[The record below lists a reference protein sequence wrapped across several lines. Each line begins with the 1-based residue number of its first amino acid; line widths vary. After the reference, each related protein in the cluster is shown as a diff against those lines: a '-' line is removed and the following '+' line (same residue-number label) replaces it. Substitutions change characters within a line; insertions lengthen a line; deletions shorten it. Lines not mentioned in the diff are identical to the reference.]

1 MEFLGI
7 IEIIFI
13 VSAIIVF
20 ILTKVKIPSLVGF
33 LMAGILIGPSVLGIV
48 TNAHNI
54 EVIAE
59 IGVVLLLFSIGIEFS
74 LKKLMRIKR
83 IVFGGGFLQVL
94 INTAMISFIAYHF
107 YNLRVALF
115 IGFLVSLSSTAVV
128 LKILADKGD
137 IDTPHGRTMIGIL
150 IFQDLFVVVLMLL
163 IPILAGEG
171 ITVKD
176 VVSKIMKAMVI
187 IIFVIVSSR
196 FILPYFL
203 HQIVKTKSRE
213 LFIITI
219 IVICL
224 GIAILTS
231 HVGLSLA
238 LGAFLAGLIISES
251 EYAHQALSDII
262 PFKESFMGL
271 FFVSVGMLM
280 NLNFVYEN
288 LMMIL
293 SGLVIVIL
301 IKVFAILVVAYFLKL
316 SQRVAII
323 SSISLAQ
330 VGEFS
335 FVLAFGGKN
344 AGLIGD
350 DVYQLI
356 LSVTVVTMI
365 LSPFLINFAYKIS
378 ERPELFN
385 LLKSIYKKSKE
396 YEEVRLVKKQD
407 HVIIVGFGLNG
418 RNLAKILRELNIPYV
433 ILEMNS
439 VTVSEMKKKGE
450 PIYYGDGTSI
460 DVLKHLG
467 LDKARAVVI
476 AISDP
481 SATRRIVSIIR
492 KENKD
497 VYLIVRTRY
506 VAEVDDLKKLG
517 ASEVIPE
524 EFETSIEISSRVLKY
539 YHFPTNVILYV
550 ADKLREDSYKAL
562 RRVVIP
568 KHTLYDHSSALK
580 ELEVESYLVTNKCS
594 LIDKS
599 IRELEIRKKTNVTII
614 AVKRGEQLFV
624 NPDPDFV
631 FSENDI
637 IIFVGKGT
645 DINKAITYFNEVC
658 GVVCGLS

>member
-83 IVFGGGFLQVL
+83 IVFGGGFLQLL

-176 VVSKIMKAMVI
+176 VVSKIIKAMAI

-196 FILPYFL
+196 FIFPYFL

-280 NLNFVYEN
+280 NLNFIYKN
-288 LMMIL
+288 FMMVL
-293 SGLVIVIL
+293 SGLALVIL
-301 IKVFAILVVAYFLKL
+301 IKILAILVVAYFLRL
-316 SQRVAII
+316 SQRVSII

-344 AGLIGD
+344 AGLVGD

-365 LSPFLINFAYKIS
+365 LSPFMIKFAYKIS
-378 ERPELFN
+378 ERPEVFS

-396 YEEVRLVKKQD
+396 YEEVRSVKKQD
-407 HVIIVGFGLNG
+407 HVIIIGFGLNG
-418 RNLAKILRELNIPYV
+418 RNLAKILKELNIPYV

-467 LDKARAVVI
+467 LDRARAVVI

-497 VYLIVRTRY
+497 VYVIVRTRY

-539 YHFPTNVILYV
+539 YHFPTNVILDV
-550 ADKLREDSYKAL
+550 ADTLREDSYKAL

-568 KHTLYDHSSALK
+568 KHTLYDYSSALK
-580 ELEVESYLVTNKCS
+580 DLEVESYLVTNKCS
-594 LIDKS
+594 LVNKS
-599 IRELEIRKKTNVTII
+599 IRELEIRKKTKVTII
-614 AVKRGEQLFV
+614 AVKRGEQLFI

-631 FSENDI
+631 FEENDI
-637 IIFVGKGT
+637 IIFVGKGA
-645 DINKAITYFNEVC
+645 DINKAVSYFNEIC
-658 GVVCGLS
+658 NNIC